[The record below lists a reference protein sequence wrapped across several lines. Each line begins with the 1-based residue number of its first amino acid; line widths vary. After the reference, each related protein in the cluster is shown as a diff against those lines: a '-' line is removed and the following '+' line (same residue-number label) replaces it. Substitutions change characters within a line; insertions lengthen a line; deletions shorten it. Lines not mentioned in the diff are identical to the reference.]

1 MAGMSDQK
9 WAIGDRVRVSSGY
22 WHVEIRGAVGV
33 ITDPPEDARGEIPDG
48 CLWIEFV
55 EAVPINNR
63 SQLIEACVIDAD
75 GLERI
80 GPGAEPPGLKH

>member
-9 WAIGDRVRVSSGY
+9 WEVGDRVRVSAGY

-33 ITDPPEDARGEIPDG
+33 ITEPPENARTEMPDG
-48 CLWIEFV
+48 CFWIEFV
-55 EAVPINNR
+55 EAIPVSDR
-63 SQLIEACVIDAD
+63 TQLIEACAIDVD

-80 GPGAEPPGLKH
+80 APDAEPPGRNH